1 MEILLTVL
9 LFVWQLGWL
18 LLLGGVLYA
27 GALWLIRPLRKWKK
41 GIFAACVL
49 AVVVLLAALFV
60 RPVVIGGSAEERE
73 TARQLAAGPYSWM
86 PITPLCA
93 VVEPKGEGMEVQVWY
108 AFVGSQTYAVD
119 CEGLPSITDRLGPW
133 E

>member
-18 LLLGGVLYA
+18 LLLGGVVYA

-41 GIFAACVL
+41 GTFAACVL

-93 VVEPKGEGMEVQVWY
+93 VVEPKGEGMLREFSY
-108 AFVGSQTYAVD
+108 PRPYLFYHS
-119 CEGLPSITDRLGPW
+119 PRPR
-133 E
+133 